1 MHEPDH
7 VSETPGEHNVSDN
20 HLYQRELMACEHMDS
35 RLILPVHRLNNGSGC
50 RSRWKMRLRSPCH
63 DRVRCTV
70 VHAGRHTARPLA
82 PNILRRV
89 G

>member
-35 RLILPVHRLNNGSGC
+35 RLISPVHRLNNGSGC
-50 RSRWKMRLRSPCH
+50 KSRWKMRLAAKQP
-63 DRVRCTV
+63 VNKKTMENV
-70 VHAGRHTARPLA
+70 VKK
-82 PNILRRV
+82 LREL
-89 G
+89 GCDPEWDP